1 MGRKQKNRTNY
12 RTKIAQRKIRLPGN
26 HGNTSARGVFL
37 MANVREIKKKGKNFS
52 YVFTVSLGRD
62 SKGKQIRRYCTWTP
76 PDGLT
81 PAKAKKA
88 AKKAAEEWEE
98 KIKAEYESGREEE
111 VPCAAP
117 PPGKRRDDFVSF
129 VNDIW
134 FSLYICNGDRKGT
147 TVAFYEDIAKYI
159 TSYFKG
165 AVLQEITSI
174 EVQLY
179 LRHFRTEHEKRTG
192 KPLTARALRHHYGVL
207 KNIFG
212 YAEKND
218 MLEKNPMKN
227 VDAPVIPK
235 KPVDALTMEEAA
247 VFFEKLSECPL
258 DFQALLYLFI
268 TTGLRRGEAVGIKWK
283 DIDEKKGLLHVE
295 RAVAHTTQTGTVI
308 STPKTASSI
317 RTIPLMPGMLRLL
330 QQLKKQKRREYPDV
344 LLNEA
349 FVFHRK
355 DDIFRPCCSNAVTHK
370 VKRFA
375 KTSGLPDFSPHD
387 LRHSCAT
394 LLLSQGADIK
404 SVQEILGHSDASTT
418 LNFYVKAD
426 IEQMRAATDK
436 LAAAFGL

>member
-1 MGRKQKNRTNY
+1 
-12 RTKIAQRKIRLPGN
+12 
-26 HGNTSARGVFL
+26 
-37 MANVREIKKKGKNFS
+37 MANIREKKKNGKIFS
-52 YVFTVSLGRD
+52 YIFTVYLGRD
-62 SKGKQIRRYCTWTP
+62 EQGKQVRRYCSWTP
-76 PDGLT
+76 PEGLT
-81 PAKAKKA
+81 PAKARKA
-88 AKKAAEEWEE
+88 AQRAADQWEEEIKAAHE
-98 KIKAEYESGREEE
+98 KNREEE
-111 VPCAAP
+111 VRLEDPRPAAL
-117 PPGKRRDDFVSF
+117 PGKGRDDFVSF

-147 TVAFYEDIAKYI
+147 TVAFYEDIAKYL
-159 TSYFKG
+159 TAYFEG
-165 AVLQEITSI
+165 AILQEITPI
-174 EVQLY
+174 QIQLY

-207 KNIFG
+207 RNIFG

-218 MLEKNPMKN
+218 MLEKNPMKR

-235 KPVDALTMEEAA
+235 KPVDALSPEQAK

-258 DFQALLYLFI
+258 EFQTLLQLFI

-317 RTIPLMPGMLRLL
+317 RTVPLIPSTLWLLM
-330 QQLKKQKRREYPDV
+330 QLKKQKRREYPNV

-355 DDIFRPCCSNAVTHK
+355 DDIFRPCCANAVTHK

-375 KTSGLPDFSPHD
+375 KASGLPDMSPHD

-436 LAAAFGL
+436 LAEAFGL